1 MSKKVLL
8 ASTDSFQLYKLIV
21 KNLEYLGYE
30 VVHIEDAG
38 YPFKYKSIFQRV
50 ENLFRKIFKGDKAFK
65 VQLRKQFL
73 QDKQKEII
81 QSHGKFDFAVVIR
94 ADFFSKEILEAIR
107 RKTDLI
113 IGYHFDGVGRDEKV
127 LDYVSLFDRFYVFD
141 PTDLLKYPDANFLYA
156 PNFYFDYPEPPQ
168 NSNIGTAYQVYYV
181 STYHESRAE
190 FMVSI
195 HQKLVELFPRVKF
208 VVVCNR
214 HATKSLPAYFL
225 ENMEIAHQHISFE
238 EQLKHISNADLILDL
253 VIDSHAGF
261 SFRIFEGLKFEKK
274 VVTTN
279 PKVEEADFYDAH
291 NFFIL
296 RKDNMDELADFLKLP
311 YKRMD
316 NALRAKY
323 SFSAWLNAKITKF

>member
-8 ASTDSFQLYKLIV
+8 ASTDSFKLYKLLI

-38 YPFKYKSIFQRV
+38 YTFKYESVLDRL
-50 ENLFRKIFKGDKAFK
+50 ENLARKILLGDKQFK
-65 VQLRKQFL
+65 VKLRDKFL
-73 QDKQKEII
+73 QNKQKEVLA
-81 QSHGKFDFAVVIR
+81 QHKEFDFALILR
-94 ADFFSKEILEAIR
+94 ADFFNMDIIKRIR
-107 RKTDLI
+107 NKTKWMV
-113 IGYHFDGVGRDEKV
+113 GYHFDGVGRDEKV

-238 EQLKHISNADLILDL
+238 EQLQHISNADLILDL